1 MVFAVG
7 TAVSSF
13 IALQHRCTLI
23 VGSPIRSEPGFT
35 RSKNRKKKEIEAS
48 LSPVVTL
55 KRHMDSREHMALRIG
70 HLLSQRP
77 EPSLSAS
84 SRATNR
90 CESGGAS
97 RNSDAR
103 RCTLIGASSIRIE
116 PGFASSENRTEKDIE
131 PSPLTDD
138 RHTSLISSAW
148 FRCSGSMTAPRWLRT
163 KAAPPTTNFTT
174 PCWKSFWTGTATI
187 RTTPQKNFDGSHLSS
202 VRHVLDP
209 VGSAWLPGS
218 PYSIAE
224 VGSQT
229 KGP

>member
-131 PSPLTDD
+131 PSPLSVTRSRRRMDS
-138 RHTSLISSAW
+138 RPTPGHAQSLSQI
-148 FRCSGSMTAPRWLRT
+148 
-163 KAAPPTTNFTT
+163 
-174 PCWKSFWTGTATI
+174 
-187 RTTPQKNFDGSHLSS
+187 
-202 VRHVLDP
+202 
-209 VGSAWLPGS
+209 
-218 PYSIAE
+218 PYSNFQRD
-224 VGSQT
+224 VHLQT
-229 KGP
+229 IGRGA